1 MKMWP
6 APEAIDRQAAS
17 KSQAK
22 GSLLSCQSYQIY
34 WSSIISIIQHSRH
47 GYLDNKLIT
56 THTVFSS
63 WPCSTHLLGLFS
75 ACIPLTCMETYGN
88 SMKLQCTAV
97 VRLWV
102 SKAESRTRSLPWILM
117 PAVGWRSPEQNLVT
131 LVACCEVGGSPVAY
145 KILPLNMLTANT
157 VILPSTWR
165 RLNCRLGVV
174 FRSMQGLDQLNLDAV
189 QTANG
194 QNSIPE
200 ARIIKDSN
208 RVNRSR

>member
-22 GSLLSCQSYQIY
+22 GSLLPCQSYQIY

-56 THTVFSS
+56 NHTDPYSFFLMTLLNSS
-63 WPCSTHLLGLFS
+63 AQALQCLHPSHLHGNIWKLH
-75 ACIPLTCMETYGN
+75 ETPMY
-88 SMKLQCTAV
+88 SSCTAV
-97 VRLWV
+97 SLQSWEPYSFTSLNPDASSRLKV
-102 SKAESRTRSLPWILM
+102 SWAKSS
-117 PAVGWRSPEQNLVT
+117 
-131 LVACCEVGGSPVAY
+131 CCEVGGSPVAN

-157 VILPSTWR
+157 VFLPSTWR

>member
-1 MKMWP
+1 M
-6 APEAIDRQAAS
+6 AD
-17 KSQAK
+17 
-22 GSLLSCQSYQIY
+22 
-34 WSSIISIIQHSRH
+34 
-47 GYLDNKLIT
+47 
-56 THTVFSS
+56 
-63 WPCSTHLLGLFS
+63 
-75 ACIPLTCMETYGN
+75 
-88 SMKLQCTAV
+88 
-97 VRLWV
+97 
-102 SKAESRTRSLPWILM
+102 
-117 PAVGWRSPEQNLVT
+117 
-131 LVACCEVGGSPVAY
+131 
-145 KILPLNMLTANT
+145 KILPLNMLTANI

>member
-1 MKMWP
+1 MSYFSLSLSFFPSSYFTNLLHRYSCRSSPHRRIDLKAHPPEVSFRKGTSEHPMKMWP

-131 LVACCEVGGSPVAY
+131 LVACCEVGGSQ
-145 KILPLNMLTANT
+145 
-157 VILPSTWR
+157 W
-165 RLNCRLGVV
+165 
-174 FRSMQGLDQLNLDAV
+174 
-189 QTANG
+189 QTK
-194 QNSIPE
+194 SSP
-200 ARIIKDSN
+200 
-208 RVNRSR
+208 